1 MYRVICHA
9 HAFVIV
15 KTSDNYSDNTL
26 GTLNLLTWA
35 KY

>member
-1 MYRVICHA
+1 MYRAICYA

-15 KTSDNYSDNTL
+15 KTSDNYSDKTL
-26 GTLNLLTWA
+26 GTRNLLTWA